1 MLSVPPCLSSSDETS
16 AESSVGKLRDTVKI
30 KVSLRQLKVAL
41 KTAAMCLQCI
51 VMLVDVL

>member
-41 KTAAMCLQCI
+41 KTAAVCPAVHCY
-51 VMLVDVL
+51 VS